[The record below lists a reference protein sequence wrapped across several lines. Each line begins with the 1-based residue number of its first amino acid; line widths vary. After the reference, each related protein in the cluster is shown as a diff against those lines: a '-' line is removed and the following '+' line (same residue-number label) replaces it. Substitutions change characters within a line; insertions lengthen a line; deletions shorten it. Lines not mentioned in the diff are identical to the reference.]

1 MAFWNSLTNE
11 PLRKNRWSMI
21 LSLAG
26 GDLITFALKECSKPE
41 ISTEIETVNVGLG
54 QPIKYRNKPFTWQ
67 PINIKF
73 VSVRGDDQNGDAAK
87 ILFESLKYS
96 FNNPNINSRN
106 DKITSI
112 EIQQF
117 DASANKVEV
126 WELKNCLISNIS
138 FGTLSYEED
147 GFVEISAK
155 IDFDYAEL
163 KSDYS
168 KQEYTNKT
176 QTQLPPT
183 VGEEA
188 ARLASPQP
196 LRNAD
201 FTTSTT
207 LRVP

>member
-54 QPIKYRNKPFTWQ
+54 QPIKYRNKPFIWQ

-96 FNNPNINSRN
+96 FNNPNNNSRN

-117 DASANKVEV
+117 NSQGKTVET
-126 WELKNCLISNIS
+126 WTLKNCLISSVN
-138 FGTLSYEED
+138 FGTLSYQED
-147 GFVEISAK
+147 DFVEITAK
-155 IDFDYAEL
+155 IDYDYAEL
-163 KSDYS
+163 SQNYNNAEAGLS
-168 KQEYTNKT
+168 QSEITNM
-176 QTQLPPT
+176 
-183 VGEEA
+183 
-188 ARLASPQP
+188 
-196 LRNAD
+196 LRNNEI
-201 FTTSTT
+201 
-207 LRVP
+207 